1 MSLVSKNNVETNKFE
16 LEVLVPAEEFE
27 KACER
32 VYKKKVK
39 RIEVPGFRKGHAPRK
54 TIEKLYGEGIFFED
68 AVNDVYPGA
77 LQSAVEEAELE
88 IVCRPEVEVTDVS
101 KENGVT
107 FKAVC
112 TVKPEV
118 IVKDYKG
125 IKAAKEVAEVT
136 DVEIAAEID
145 RMRERNARTVD
156 VEGRAV
162 ENGDIVSIDFE
173 GFLDGE
179 PFDGGKAENF
189 SLTIGSGQFIP
200 GFEEQIIGHNAEEE
214 FDVNVTFPEDYHAE
228 ELKGKGTTFKVKIHG
243 ISTKELPEADDEF
256 AKDVSEFDTLEEL
269 KEDIRKRQAEANEKK
284 AASEFE
290 NKLIDAVIEN
300 MEAEIPAEMYEVRI
314 DEMIRDFEY
323 RLQSQGLNLDMYLQY
338 SGLDK
343 DSFRKTFEAQ
353 AQRQVKIRLA
363 LEKIVEVEGI
373 EPTEEEIEKEYARL
387 AEAYKM
393 DAEKLKPMIPA
404 ADVKKDV
411 AVNKAI
417 DLIRDSAVAE

>member
-1 MSLVSKNNVETNKFE
+1 MYKRQYQKSVAEVIDELK
-16 LEVLVPAEEFE
+16 LEVVDMPN
-27 KACER
+27 
-32 VYKKKVK
+32 
-39 RIEVPGFRKGHAPRK
+39 IEV
-54 TIEKLYGEGIFFED
+54 TE
-68 AVNDVYPGA
+68 
-77 LQSAVEEAELE
+77 
-88 IVCRPEVEVTDVS
+88 VS
-101 KENGVT
+101 KENGVS
-107 FKAVC
+107 FKA
-112 TVKPEV
+112 TFTTKPEV
-118 IVKDYKG
+118 EIKDYKG
-125 IKAAKEVAEVT
+125 IKVNKTVKNVT
-136 DVEIAAEID
+136 DEDVANELKRYQEKDARIID
-145 RMRERNARTVD
+145 VTDRPLQKGDT
-156 VEGRAV
+156 AV
-162 ENGDIVSIDFE
+162 FDFE
-173 GFLDGE
+173 GFVDGE
-179 PFDGGKAENF
+179 AFEGGKAEHF
-189 SLTIGSGQFIP
+189 SLEIGSGQFIP
-200 GFEEQIIGHNAEEE
+200 GFEEQIIGHNVGDE

-228 ELKGKGTTFKVKIHG
+228 ELKGKETTFKVKLHG

>member
-16 LEVLVPAEEFE
+16 LEVLVPAAEFE

-118 IVKDYKG
+118 VVKGYKG
-125 IKAAKEVAEVT
+125 IKASKEVAEVT
-136 DVEIAAEID
+136 DVDITAEID

-173 GFLDGE
+173 GFLNGE
-179 PFDGGKAENF
+179 PFDGGKGENF

-200 GFEEQIIGHNAEEE
+200 GFEEQIIGHNVGDE

-228 ELKGKGTTFKVKIHG
+228 ELKGKETTFKVKLHG

-269 KEDIRKRQAEANEKK
+269 KEDIRRRQAEANEKK

-393 DAEKLKPMIPA
+393 DVEKLKPMIPA

>member
-118 IVKDYKG
+118 VVKDYKG
-125 IKAAKEVAEVT
+125 IKASKEVAEVT
-136 DVEIAAEID
+136 DVDITAEID

-173 GFLDGE
+173 GFLNGE
-179 PFDGGKAENF
+179 PFDGGKGENF

-200 GFEEQIIGHNAEEE
+200 GFEEQIIGHNVGDE

-228 ELKGKGTTFKVKIHG
+228 ELKGKETTFKVKLHG

>member
-16 LEVLVPAEEFE
+16 LEVLVPAAEFE

-118 IVKDYKG
+118 VVKDYKG
-125 IKAAKEVAEVT
+125 IKASKEVAEVT
-136 DVEIAAEID
+136 DVDITAEID

-173 GFLDGE
+173 GFLNGE
-179 PFDGGKAENF
+179 PFDGGKGENF

-200 GFEEQIIGHNAEEE
+200 GFEEQIIGHNVGDE

-228 ELKGKGTTFKVKIHG
+228 ELKGKETTFKVKLHG

-269 KEDIRKRQAEANEKK
+269 KEDIRRRQAEANEKK

-393 DAEKLKPMIPA
+393 DVEKLKPMIPA

>member
-1 MSLVSKNNVETNKFE
+1 MCIRDSNKFE

>member
-1 MSLVSKNNVETNKFE
+1 MSLVSKNNVATNTFE
-16 LEVLVPAEEFE
+16 LEIQVPAEEFE

-32 VYKKKVK
+32 VYKRKGK

-54 TIEKLYGEGIFFED
+54 TIEKLYGDAVFYED
-68 AVNDVYPGA
+68 AVNDLYPSA
-77 LQSAVEEAELE
+77 IQSGVEEAKLE
-88 IVCRPEVEVTDVS
+88 IVCRPEVEVTEVS
-101 KENGVT
+101 KEKGVT

-118 IVKDYKG
+118 IVKNYKG
-125 IKAAKEVAEVT
+125 IKASKDVAEVT
-136 DVEIAAEID
+136 DVDITAEID

-162 ENGDIVSIDFE
+162 ENGDITVIDFE

-179 PFDGGKAENF
+179 PFKGGKGEKF

-200 GFEEQIIGHNAEEE
+200 GFEEQIIGHNIGDE

-228 ELKGKGTTFKVKIHG
+228 ELKGKAVTFKVKLHG

-284 AASEFE
+284 ASAEFE
-290 NKLIDAVIEN
+290 NKLIDNVIEN
-300 MEAEIPAEMYEVRI
+300 MEAEIPEEMYEVRI

-323 RLQSQGLNLDMYLQY
+323 RLQSQGLSLDLYLQY
-338 SGLDK
+338 SGLTK
-343 DSFRKTFEAQ
+343 DSFRETFKEQ

-393 DAEKLKPMIPA
+393 DVEKLKPMIPA
-404 ADVKKDV
+404 EDIKKDV

>member
-88 IVCRPEVEVTDVS
+88 IVCRPEVEVTGVS

-118 IVKDYKG
+118 VVKDYKG

-136 DVEIAAEID
+136 DVDIAAEID

-228 ELKGKGTTFKVKIHG
+228 ELKGKETTFKVKIHG

-256 AKDVSEFDTLEEL
+256 AKDVSEFDTLDEL
-269 KEDIRKRQAEANEKK
+269 KEDIRKRQAESNEKK

>member
-16 LEVLVPAEEFE
+16 LEVLVPAAEFE

-68 AVNDVYPGA
+68 AVNDVYSGA

-118 IVKDYKG
+118 VVKDYKG
-125 IKAAKEVAEVT
+125 IKASKEVAEVT
-136 DVEIAAEID
+136 DVDITAEID

-173 GFLDGE
+173 GFLNGE
-179 PFDGGKAENF
+179 PFDGGKGENF

-200 GFEEQIIGHNAEEE
+200 GFEEQIIGHNVGDE

-228 ELKGKGTTFKVKIHG
+228 ELKGKETTFKVKLHG